1 MSQVEQIRSLFTRAE
16 AATTGNETLELL
28 REAIEEHDDFALNSE
43 DADATAVACN
53 IRNSYLKSC
62 FLALPTKPRTGAD
75 EHGEFIR
82 FLVLE
87 AAEDTRDFVMYDMK
101 NSFDAFLS
109 IHKSH
114 RDSHLRAAVGEP

>member
-1 MSQVEQIRSLFTRAE
+1 MSQLEQIRSLFTRAE

-28 REAIEEHDDFALNSE
+28 RDAIDEYDDFARNSE
-43 DADATAVACN
+43 DADATVACN

-62 FLALPTKPRTGAD
+62 FLALPAKPKTGVD

-82 FLVLE
+82 FLVFD

-101 NSFDAFLS
+101 TPFEAFLS
-109 IHKSH
+109 IHKSL
-114 RDSHLRAAVGEP
+114 RESGLRAASGEP